1 MGFLRYVGQGES
13 LLGFWIE
20 WLDLVVIRSPV
31 KHALKQNFF
40 FCLDKL
46 VCLQIQSLYQLA
58 RSTANKCFSV
68 AKGHPN
74 TKVTIWFVNHSHR
87 DQRGASLAA
96 FVRAPK
102 CLPLDSVRLW
112 AVETSLPVF
121 VSVEMSK
128 KSHLGQENTPPI
140 TVNQHEQIASVEPRA
155 AWPASLL
162 RTCMT
167 CCVLERRLN
176 HRQENKSSKENA
188 RCSQSRV
195 FAFPSCTEVD
205 DQRSTA
211 GEEQGCIC
219 GKSNAVLGLVPFSL
233 IVICLSNSSSGEGEG
248 RNKTNGYILFS

>member
-1 MGFLRYVGQGES
+1 
-13 LLGFWIE
+13 
-20 WLDLVVIRSPV
+20 
-31 KHALKQNFF
+31 
-40 FCLDKL
+40 
-46 VCLQIQSLYQLA
+46 
-58 RSTANKCFSV
+58 
-68 AKGHPN
+68 
-74 TKVTIWFVNHSHR
+74 
-87 DQRGASLAA
+87 
-96 FVRAPK
+96 
-102 CLPLDSVRLW
+102 
-112 AVETSLPVF
+112 
-121 VSVEMSK
+121 MSK

-140 TVNQHEQIASVEPRA
+140 TVNQHKQIASVEPRA

-195 FAFPSCTEVD
+195 LAFPSCTEVD

-219 GKSNAVLGLVPFSL
+219 GKSNAVLGLVPFAL